1 MKGNTTQITSWV
13 CTTIVALAGI
23 YFTDS
28 VYCLTVMVVPGLLSI
43 IHDFICGGGKGATI
57 EEASINLD
65 EVMGDM
71 ISESVKTN
79 GRTAS
84 LSIIDNNVTLT
95 SMPDK

>member
-1 MKGNTTQITSWV
+1 MRGNVTQITSWI

-43 IHDFICGGGKGATI
+43 IHDFICGGGKSAI
-57 EEASINLD
+57 EETSINLD
-65 EVMGDM
+65 EVMGGM
-71 ISESVKTN
+71 ISESVKSN

-84 LSIIDNNVTLT
+84 LSVIDNNITVT